1 MFYVGTGLLILVA
14 TFGLFVAYIRVSQS
28 MLENTLRDDIRRY
41 VESKGGTV
49 TFDEKD
55 GMNVTG
61 PLATGYQNLMSVRLI
76 AGDSGG
82 DRELRLGLALSKF
95 VPTKLD
101 EMRAKGA
108 AERIA
113 GAKDAIGALTR
124 DELLAKA
131 RVAIVSSRAPT
142 EGLATCSRAV
152 AERFEARV
160 VLEGFDVQGIPT
172 SVRGRLSEDDH
183 VLFETALDK
192 TLGATPALDEKEAR
206 CASTPFWRAGGRD
219 RGLWR
224 EAHLDSG

>member
-131 RVAIVSSRAPT
+131 RVAIVSTPRPNGGTRDVLARGRRAIRGACGARGIRRPRHSDIGSRAPL
-142 EGLATCSRAV
+142 GRRSRPVRDCTRQDSRRDAS
-152 AERFEARV
+152 ARRKGGTLRQHAF
-160 VLEGFDVQGIPT
+160 LE
-172 SVRGRLSEDDH
+172 SGRS
-183 VLFETALDK
+183 
-192 TLGATPALDEKEAR
+192 
-206 CASTPFWRAGGRD
+206 
-219 RGLWR
+219 
-224 EAHLDSG
+224 